1 MSGGTN
7 EKSDKAERLLNLTLA
22 LLNTKIP
29 LTKQQIF
36 QNVAGY
42 SGKAEAM
49 ERMFERDKD
58 ELREIG
64 IVIQVLPID
73 LLFDDELGYRILPS
87 EYFLPDISLS
97 HQESIWLSVAANL
110 IRESQSE
117 GLAQKAFQKLLARSS
132 ASLDEILELNSS
144 YQFEM
149 KLNEILL
156 EIWRAIRE
164 RGNIQFSYVSYDA
177 QEILRERTVSPY
189 LITSKFSNWYLVAL
203 DLQDRRLKTYRIDK
217 IEKVI
222 RSNDSEYI
230 SSDFESDIEPLLE
243 KFRGDLIKK
252 IIIRADAQLTEAHRL
267 IRKASSVEK
276 IDGSL
281 LLTFYNVDSHEITE
295 MILWSGSLVE
305 VISPNFLRESIYQA
319 LTRTF
324 QANT

>member
-1 MSGGTN
+1 
-7 EKSDKAERLLNLTLA
+7 
-22 LLNTKIP
+22 
-29 LTKQQIF
+29 
-36 QNVAGY
+36 
-42 SGKAEAM
+42 
-49 ERMFERDKD
+49 
-58 ELREIG
+58 
-64 IVIQVLPID
+64 
-73 LLFDDELGYRILPS
+73 
-87 EYFLPDISLS
+87 
-97 HQESIWLSVAANL
+97 
-110 IRESQSE
+110 
-117 GLAQKAFQKLLARSS
+117 
-132 ASLDEILELNSS
+132 
-144 YQFEM
+144 
-149 KLNEILL
+149 
-156 EIWRAIRE
+156 
-164 RGNIQFSYVSYDA
+164 
-177 QEILRERTVSPY
+177 
-189 LITSKFSNWYLVAL
+189 VAL